1 MKKTRFLLMIVLPIL
16 AGNVACAPPSDPP
29 AETTPAP
36 PPNVVIVLVDTL
48 RADHMRLYG
57 YERPTTPFIG
67 HFASEAVVF
76 EHARSQAPCTF
87 PSVNSL
93 LTSRYP
99 GVFTRQEKG
108 QLGIP
113 EDTPSIAEILSAVGY
128 NTIAVSA
135 SPIVR
140 ATPSDYNPNGGFDRG
155 FDTFVEGCVW
165 RHGTCVNK
173 RVFDQLDLAKAPF
186 FMYIHY
192 MEPHAPYLP
201 PDNYSRRFAGE
212 YDGCDFI
219 ARGDPNPIADML
231 YDDGPELDLTDRDIQ
246 HLVDLYDDEIRYFDL
261 VFRRL
266 VGRLGDQGLIDNTVI
281 VLAAD
286 HGEEFLEHGHV
297 KHCRGVWNTVTHVPL
312 IIRLPGMKEGRRV
325 SAAVENVDIVH
336 TLLDYLGVDAGGA
349 KLEGSSLRPLIE
361 GHDGI
366 GRRAFAEAGRYRSV
380 DDGRFHLIVDFKA
393 RASSLFDLRADELE
407 QSDLFHESH
416 PEVGLLT
423 TSLNSWLSATGQRF
437 RIDETMAAAK
447 AKEDELRALGYLQ

>member
-1 MKKTRFLLMIVLPIL
+1 MMKTGFPLMIVLAIL
-16 AGNVACAPPSDPP
+16 AGTVACAPPSEPP
-29 AETTPAP
+29 AETTPASP
-36 PPNVVIVLVDTL
+36 LNVIIVLVDTL
-48 RADHMRLYG
+48 RADHMSLFG
-57 YERPTTPFIG
+57 YQRPTTPFIEK
-67 HFASEAVVF
+67 FASETTVF
-76 EHARSQAPCTF
+76 DHARSQAPCTF

-165 RHGTCVNK
+165 RHGACLNK
-173 RVFDQLDLAKAPF
+173 RVFNQLDLAKSPF

-201 PDNYSRRFAGE
+201 PENYSRRFAGE
-212 YDGCDFI
+212 YDGFDFI
-219 ARGDPNPIADML
+219 RDGDPNPIAKML
-231 YDDGPELDLTDRDIQ
+231 YDDGPDFDITDRDIQ
-246 HLVDLYDDEIRYFDL
+246 HLVDLYDDEVRYFDI

-266 VGRLGDQGLIDNTVI
+266 VDRLGDQGLIDNTVI

-286 HGEEFLEHGHV
+286 HGEEFMEHGHV

-325 SAAVENVDIVH
+325 SAAVGNIDIVP

-349 KLEGSSLRPLIE
+349 ELEGSSLRPLIE
-361 GHDGI
+361 GHDVI
-366 GRRAFAEAGRYRSV
+366 GRQAFAEAGRYRSV